1 MLQEILDRLARQ
13 VPPVLLELLGLQV
26 QQGQRD
32 LQVQRALREQQVQ
45 RDLLVIQEVRER
57 LDLLAQ
63 LAQPVR
69 QATRVRR
76 GRKASKV

>member
-13 VPPVLLELLGLQV
+13 VPPVLLEILGLQV
-26 QQGQRD
+26 QLGQQD
-32 LQVQRALREQQVQ
+32 PQVQREQRELLVQQDLR
-45 RDLLVIQEVRER
+45 VIQEVRER

-69 QATRVRR
+69 RVRR
-76 GRKASKV
+76 VRKASKV